1 MAGPCAR
8 PGGFQGGV
16 KMVAMFWT
24 ICFVGLI
31 GIIELFRVTW
41 NYFKGSSFTR
51 VGRASED
58 FKKWQRERE
67 GKQ

>member
-1 MAGPCAR
+1 
-8 PGGFQGGV
+8 
-16 KMVAMFWT
+16 MVAMFWT